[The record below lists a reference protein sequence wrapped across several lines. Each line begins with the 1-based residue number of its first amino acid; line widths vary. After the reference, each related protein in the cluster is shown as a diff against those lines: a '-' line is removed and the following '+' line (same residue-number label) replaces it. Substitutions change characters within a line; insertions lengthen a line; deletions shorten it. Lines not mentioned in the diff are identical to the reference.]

1 MAAPSTLEREPTIP
15 RAQAP
20 APPPPVRRSR
30 VLSARRLPFV
40 FATPAVLLVAV
51 MLVVPLVYTIVL
63 STTSAEGSLNRP
75 MDFIGLQNYW
85 TALTDSGRFW
95 PAVMRTAVF
104 TIAAVVIELVLG
116 LGIALLLQKPFRGRG
131 AVRLLIL
138 LPLVATPVAVS
149 MMWLLIF
156 EPSIG
161 FANQLLGWLGIPA
174 QGFLS
179 DPAQSMPVLIFIDA
193 WQWTPMI
200 ALILM
205 AGLTTVPEEPV
216 EAAMMDG
223 ANAWQRFFHVVL
235 PIIWPTVLVAVLLR
249 SIDALKT
256 FDLIYALKGPG
267 GGPFHEAETLNIL
280 VYTLT
285 FAFGEF
291 GYASAVLMLFFILV
305 VAFCAVLVLSRR
317 RGDLPRASKGKRIR

>member
-1 MAAPSTLEREPTIP
+1 MQATLEREPTIEA
-15 RAQAP
+15 RK
-20 APPPPVRRSR
+20 PPLQPEPPIRRNR
-30 VLSARRLPFV
+30 VIISARRLPLVFV
-40 FATPAVLLVAV
+40 TPAVILITI
-51 MLVVPLVYTIVL
+51 MLVVPLVYTIGL
-63 STTSAEGSLNRP
+63 SMTSAEGSLNRP
-75 MDFIGLQNYW
+75 LDFIGLQNYW
-85 TALTDSGRFW
+85 SALTDSDRFW

-104 TIAAVVIELVLG
+104 TVSAVVIELVLG
-116 LGIALLLQKPFRGRG
+116 LGIALLLQRPFRGRG

-149 MMWLLIF
+149 MMWLLIL

-161 FANQLLGWLGIPA
+161 FANQLLSWFGIPA

-179 DPAQSMPVLIFIDA
+179 DPAQSMPVLIFVDA
-193 WQWTPMI
+193 WQWTPMV

-205 AGLTTVPEEPV
+205 AGLTTVPDEPI

-285 FAFGEF
+285 FAFGDF
-291 GYASAVLMLFFILV
+291 GYASAVLMLFFVLV

-317 RGDLPRASKGKRIR
+317 RKSVPSTQKRGGTR